1 MLDKSTVYDYTL
13 CANLHHACDEGSISQ
28 KAEKRFAELFPGV
41 SEIIIQGQ
49 IQAFGKRFKHRYN
62 ISERPDHAWFALDD
76 LSKKN
81 AAHKKW
87 LASGEDI
94 NKYQAMVKAKQAPL
108 HAVTKLKITL
118 K

>member
-1 MLDKSTVYDYTL
+1 MLNKTTVYDYAL
-13 CANLHHACDEGSISQ
+13 CANLHRACDEGSVSQ

-41 SEIIIQGQ
+41 SQITIQGE
-49 IQAFGKRFKHRYN
+49 IQAFGRKFKHCYN
-62 ISERPDHAWFALDD
+62 IAERPDKAWMALTD
-76 LSKKN
+76 LSEKN
-81 AAHKKW
+81 AAYKKW
-87 LASGEDI
+87 LASGKDI